1 MAVNEYVKVWNA
13 RKWLKEAEP
22 FLKVWHAYLGYSLN
36 LFSYFKSGAKV
47 VDVADK
53 HGLKPELLSRW
64 VEVGVAVGHLRES
77 KGGKIKTKPKMG
89 KYLTKE
95 SKHSVGILLEELFEL
110 HMPTLLSYR
119 EQLPNKEQ
127 DPPPEMA
134 DMVAGTS
141 SLLEALAV
149 PKIAAVIKKRKAE
162 SVLDVGCGYGGY
174 VKRLAHTFPVH
185 NLTGLKSTTTCAFPL
200 EKTM

>member
-1 MAVNEYVKVWNA
+1 MECSKV
-13 RKWLKEAEP
+13 AERGGTV
-22 FLKVWHAYLGYSLN
+22 LKVWHAYLGYSLN
-36 LFSYFKSGAKV
+36 LFSYFKNGAKV
-47 VDVADK
+47 ADVADK
-53 HGLKPELLSRW
+53 HGLKAELLSRW

-119 EQLPNKEQ
+119 EQLPNKKQE
-127 DPPPEMA
+127 PPPDMA

-149 PKIAAVIKKRKAE
+149 PKIAAVIKTQSRICARCRLRLRRLFKTVGAHIP
-162 SVLDVGCGYGGY
+162 LD
-174 VKRLAHTFPVH
+174 TI
-185 NLTGLKSTTTCAFPL
+185 
-200 EKTM
+200 